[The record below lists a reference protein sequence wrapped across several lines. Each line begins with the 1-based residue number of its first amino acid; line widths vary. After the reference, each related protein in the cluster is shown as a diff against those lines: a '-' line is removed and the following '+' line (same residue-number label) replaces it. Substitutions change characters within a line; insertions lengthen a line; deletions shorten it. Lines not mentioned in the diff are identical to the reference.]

1 MSYQSEKEEDDAFNS
16 LSESQKRQYF
26 KNHEESGDNV
36 RESLDAVLGPVW
48 FNRDGS
54 PRGDRIPGRNDQS

>member
-1 MSYQSEKEEDDAFNS
+1 MSYRSEKEEDIAFNS

-26 KNHEESGDNV
+26 ENYGESGGNV
-36 RESLDAVLGPVW
+36 RGSLDDVLGPVW

-54 PRGDRIPGRNDQS
+54 PRGDRIPGRNDPR